1 VAVGADARGTLADPQ
16 IRGSLRTER
25 ARLENPVTGTVIEN
39 IRSAGR
45 FGGSR
50 LVLDSFTGTTK
61 RGGQVSGQGA
71 FDLASASGYAIDLNL
86 QARAAQL
93 IDRDDLKA
101 QVTGPIRIRSGGSGG
116 TISGDVE
123 LVSGSF
129 QLGSAAAATQIARLP
144 VRELNRA
151 EDDLPPPRRA
161 DPWKLDLNVRGDNRL
176 AVTGLGLTSEWGAN
190 LQIGGTVTDPRITG
204 RTDLVRGTFDFAGRR
219 FDLERGVIRFT
230 GESPVN
236 PALDIVAEG
245 GIQGLSAQIRVT
257 GRGQRPEIA
266 FTSTPALPQDELLSR
281 LLFGTSITNL
291 SAPEALQLAAAVA
304 SLNNSGGGLDPIN
317 AVRAATGLDR
327 LRILPADIATGQ
339 GTSIAAG
346 KYLGRR
352 VYVEVITDARGYSAT
367 RLEYQ
372 ITRWLS
378 LLSSISTIGRQSVN
392 VRVSRDY

>member
-1 VAVGADARGTLADPQ
+1 V
-16 IRGSLRTER
+16 
-25 ARLENPVTGTVIEN
+25 
-39 IRSAGR
+39 
-45 FGGSR
+45 
-50 LVLDSFTGTTK
+50 
-61 RGGQVSGQGA
+61 
-71 FDLASASGYAIDLNL
+71 
-86 QARAAQL
+86 
-93 IDRDDLKA
+93 
-101 QVTGPIRIRSGGSGG
+101 
-116 TISGDVE
+116 
-123 LVSGSF
+123 
-129 QLGSAAAATQIARLP
+129 
-144 VRELNRA
+144 
-151 EDDLPPPRRA
+151 
-161 DPWKLDLNVRGDNRL
+161 
-176 AVTGLGLTSEWGAN
+176 
-190 LQIGGTVTDPRITG
+190 
-204 RTDLVRGTFDFAGRR
+204 
-219 FDLERGVIRFT
+219 
-230 GESPVN
+230 
-236 PALDIVAEG
+236 LDIVAEG
-245 GIQGLSAQIRVT
+245 RVQGINAEIRVT

-346 KYLGRR
+346 KYIGRR

-392 VRVSRDY
+392 VRVSKDY